1 MEIVLT
7 IVAVLALVISIM
19 AFMQKGKKEEAKAA
33 PAPVP
38 AAEQPKKE
46 DLGEI
51 GRVNAVI
58 ALALN
63 QYLEDV
69 HDYEN
74 TILTIQKIVRPY
86 SPWSSKIYGLR
97 QIPQVTKARK

>member
-1 MEIVLT
+1 MEVVLT
-7 IVAVLALVISIM
+7 IVAAAALIISIM
-19 AFMQKGKKEEAKAA
+19 AFTKKSQKVEAAA
-33 PAPVP
+33 PAPVQ
-38 AAEQPKKE
+38 AAVEPKKV

-97 QIPQVTKARK
+97 QVPQVSKARK